1 MQATIDRGVEDPI
14 SVAPVL
20 LNGVTT
26 KRTWYSYETTL
37 KRVIDIALSLAVLV
51 AIIPLWLAIAL
62 AIRLD
67 SPGPVLFV
75 QERVG
80 RGGTRFPML
89 KFRSMYADAERR
101 FEEVRTLNEVSG
113 PVFKLRRDPR
123 ITRVGRI
130 LRRSSLDELPQ
141 LINVLRGHMSLV
153 GPRPPLPAEVDHY
166 RPSDL
171 VRLTVKPGLT
181 CWWQIRGR
189 SDCDFDTW
197 MRYDQTYVAGLSL
210 MTDVRILLGT
220 IGAVI
225 RGGGAY

>member
-1 MQATIDRGVEDPI
+1 MQATIEPAAEDRI
-14 SVAPVL
+14 AFAPAL
-20 LNGVTT
+20 LNVALA

-37 KRVIDIALSLAVLV
+37 KRVIDIALTVAVLV
-51 AIIPLWLAIAL
+51 ATIPLWLAIAVV
-62 AIRLD
+62 IKLD

-80 RGGTRFPML
+80 RGGVRFPML

-101 FEEVRTLNEVSG
+101 FEEVRALNEVSG

-123 ITRVGRI
+123 ITRVGRF

-141 LINVLRGHMSLV
+141 LINVLQGHMSLV
-153 GPRPPLPAEVDHY
+153 GPRPPIPDEVDHY

-171 VRLTVKPGLT
+171 IRLTVKPGLT

-189 SDCDFDTW
+189 SECDFDTW

-210 MTDVRILLGT
+210 LTDVRILLGT
-220 IGAVI
+220 IRAVI